1 MSLCSTYTAKRVKKK
16 KKITLEVKTRKQA
29 STYRWMQPW
38 GFCQVDFR
46 KQQLQVS
53 SSHCLLSLLPS
64 SKLGSLWSAKP
75 CHPCNVECQV
85 DCAFLPFLIAIFYT
99 SGQRLAVEEKPGF
112 CSKETKQITCIHTYM
127 WNLEKWY
134 RWSYL
139 QSRSRDRYR
148 EQTYGYQGEMVGR
161 INW

>member
-1 MSLCSTYTAKRVKKK
+1 MFHLHSEENKKK
-16 KKITLEVKTRKQA
+16 NNNNLRSQNQKA
-29 STYRWMQPW
+29 SIY
-38 GFCQVDFR
+38 
-46 KQQLQVS
+46 LQMDVAVRFLPGGLQEAAAKVN

-64 SKLGSLWSAKP
+64 SKLGSIWSAKP
-75 CHPCNVECQV
+75 CHPWNMACQD

-99 SGQRLAVEEKPGF
+99 SGQRLAVEKKPGF
-112 CSKETKQITCIHTYM
+112 CSKETKQITRIHTHM

-139 QSRSRDRYR
+139 QSRRRDRCR
-148 EQTYGYQGEMVGR
+148 EQTYGYQVEMVGR